1 MNIFIDSTIIIVFI
15 ALLIFFTLVYFL
27 FKKIT
32 KRKLERSLDMV
43 LFLVKLPRYEN
54 KEENKKEEI
63 KVIISK
69 MEQFYANFL
78 YLDKADSFFK
88 KIFYGRPRVVFE
100 IASEIGQGDISFYV
114 AVPSGYENSLKK
126 YIQGV
131 YAGAI
136 IEKISS
142 DYTIFEP
149 GGIVS
154 ASYLKQKNTYF
165 IPINTYNDLGRD
177 PLEAVANSVSG
188 IDVNEGAGIQII
200 IRPLP
205 FNLRQRGE
213 KLLGKVIDEKK
224 SLYDAVSR
232 VSGGFFVKFFKEISD
247 IFDSKE
253 KEKIEEKDVVDKIRV
268 DETTIEM
275 IREKIKKPA
284 FEVNIRLV
292 GVAEEKTRA
301 EEIRRNLEGSFSQFT
316 SGLNGFSF
324 NKLRGGRS
332 LRQLIYDFSFR
343 EFKKDQ
349 LLILNSTELT
359 SIFHFPLAQTESPY
373 IKWVKSIEAPP
384 PSELPMEGLAFL
396 GNAIYRGEKRP
407 VNIATRGD
415 RRRHFYIIGQT
426 GVGKTTL
433 MREMIRQDIEKGEGV
448 GVIDPHGD
456 LIEDTLR
463 NIPKER
469 VNDVVLFEPFDRS
482 RPCGLNMLEWDTP
495 EQRDFAISE
504 MIIIFNQLFD
514 QSIVGPMFEYYMRN
528 AMAALSADKNNQRT
542 LVEIPRMF
550 TDIPFMEDVLS
561 KVSDPII
568 RGFWTREWRQTTGEA
583 RSNMLGY
590 VVSKVGRFVSDEM
603 MRNIIGQQKSGFN
616 LSNIMDGK
624 KIFLANLSKGLTGEL
639 NSSLLGLILVS
650 KMQIAALRRARMP
663 ESERQDFYLYVDEFQ
678 NFTTDSVATILSEAR
693 KYKLNLILAHQ
704 YMPQLTD
711 EIKDAVIGNVGTMI
725 SFRIGIDDAE
735 FLSRQFE
742 PEFSRFDLGNID
754 NRQYITRMMI
764 NDKITSPFKVGTVAP
779 REGDK
784 EIAKKVKELSK
795 LKYGR
800 PKELVEAEIMERARL
815 GG

>member
-1 MNIFIDSTIIIVFI
+1 MNIFIDNTI
-15 ALLIFFTLVYFL
+15 LLIFVIILVFSGL
-27 FKKIT
+27 SFFVLKKVS
-32 KRKLERSLDMV
+32 KKKLERSLDMV
-43 LFLVKLPRYEN
+43 LFLIKLPRYEN
-54 KEENKKEEI
+54 KDENKKEEV

-78 YLDKADSFFK
+78 YLDKTDGFFRRM
-88 KIFYGRPRVVFE
+88 FYGRPRVVFE

-114 AVPSGYENSLKK
+114 AVPSSYEKSLNK

-136 IEKISS
+136 IEKIPS

-149 GGIVS
+149 GGVIS
-154 ASYLKQKNTYF
+154 ASYLLQKNTFF
-165 IPINTYNDLGRD
+165 IPLNTYNDLGRD
-177 PLEAVANSVSG
+177 PLEAIANSVSG
-188 IDVNEGAGIQII
+188 IEINEGAGIQIV
-200 IRPLP
+200 IRPLK
-205 FNLRQRGE
+205 FNLRQKGE
-213 KLLGKVIDEKK
+213 KLLGKIIDEKR
-224 SLYDAVSR
+224 SLYDAVAR
-232 VSGGFFVKFFKEISD
+232 VSGGFFVKLFKEVGDLFHVKSEKKGEEQ
-247 IFDSKE
+247 DSTE
-253 KEKIEEKDVVDKIRV
+253 RIRV
-268 DETTIEM
+268 DETTIDM

-284 FEVNIRLV
+284 FEVNIRLI
-292 GVAEEKTRA
+292 GVAEEKTRS
-301 EEIRRNLEGSFSQFT
+301 EEIRRNLEGSFSQFA
-316 SGLNGFSF
+316 SGLNGFTF
-324 NKLRGGRS
+324 IKANGKKS
-332 LRQLIYDFSFR
+332 LRQMVYDFSFR
-343 EFKKDQ
+343 EFKEEQ
-349 LLILNSTELT
+349 LIILNSTELT
-359 SIFHFPLAQTESPY
+359 SIFHFPLSQTESPY
-373 IKWVKSIEAPP
+373 IRWVKSIEAPP
-384 PSELPMEGLAFL
+384 PSELPREGLVFL

-407 VNIATRGD
+407 VNIASKDD

-433 MREMIRQDIEKGEGV
+433 MREMIRQDIENGEGV

-504 MIIIFNQLFD
+504 MIMIFNQLFD

-528 AMAALSADKNNQRT
+528 AMSALSADKNNQRT

-561 KVSDPII
+561 NVSDPIT

-603 MRNIIGQQKSGFN
+603 MRNIIGQQKSGFS
-616 LSNIMDGK
+616 LSKIMDEK

-639 NSSLLGLILVS
+639 NSSLLGLVLVS

-663 ESERQDFYLYVDEFQ
+663 ESERKDFYLYVDEFQ

-711 EIKDAVIGNVGTMI
+711 EIKDAVIGNVGTMV

-735 FLSRQFE
+735 FLARQFE
-742 PEFSRFDLGNID
+742 PEFSKFDLGNID

-764 NDKITSPFKVGTVAP
+764 DNKITSPFKVATVAP
-779 REGDK
+779 REGNK
-784 EIAKKVKELSK
+784 EMAAKVKELSR
-795 LKYGR
+795 LKHGR

>member
-1 MNIFIDSTIIIVFI
+1 MNISIDSTIILSI
-15 ALLIFFTLVYFL
+15 LLTLIFLVVGFFVL
-27 FKKIT
+27 KKVK
-32 KRKLERSLDMV
+32 KRALERSLDMV
-43 LFLVKLPRYEN
+43 LFLVKLPRYE
-54 KEENKKEEI
+54 KIEENKKEEI
-63 KVIISK
+63 KTIISK

-78 YLDKADSFFK
+78 YLDKEDNFLK
-88 KIFYGRPRVVFE
+88 RLFYGRPRVVFE

-114 AVPSGYENSLKK
+114 AVPSDYENSLNK

-136 IEKISS
+136 IEKIPS

-149 GGIVS
+149 GGVIS
-154 ASYLKQKNTYF
+154 ASYLKQKNTFF
-165 IPINTYNDLGRD
+165 IPVNTYNDLGRD

-188 IDVNEGAGIQII
+188 IDTNEGAGIQII
-200 IRPLP
+200 IRPLK
-205 FNLRQRGE
+205 FNLRQKGE

-224 SLYDAVSR
+224 TLYDAVAR
-232 VSGGFFVKFFKEISD
+232 VSGNFFVKLFKETSD
-247 IFDSKE
+247 IFRNKDKE
-253 KEKIEEKDVVDKIRV
+253 KTQDQEGGDRIRV
-268 DETTIEM
+268 DETTIDM

-301 EEIRRNLEGSFSQFT
+301 EEIRKNLEGSFSQFT
-316 SGLNGFSF
+316 SGLNGFVF
-324 NKLRGGRS
+324 NRVKGKS
-332 LRQLIYDFSFR
+332 YLRQMIYDFSFR
-343 EFKKDQ
+343 EFKKEQ
-349 LLILNSTELT
+349 MLILNSAELT
-359 SIFHFPLAQTESPY
+359 SIFHFPLSQTESPY

-384 PSELPMEGLAFL
+384 PSELPKEGLVFL
-396 GNAIYRGEKRP
+396 GNAIYRGEKRS
-407 VNIATRGD
+407 VSIASRGD

-448 GVIDPHGD
+448 AVIDPHGD

-469 VNDVVLFEPFDRS
+469 VNDVVLFEPFDRE

-514 QSIVGPMFEYYMRN
+514 QTIVGPMFEYYMRN
-528 AMAALSADKNNQRT
+528 AMSALSADRNNQRT

-550 TDIPFMEDVLS
+550 TDIPFMEEVVS
-561 KVSDPII
+561 KVSDPIT

-616 LSNIMDGK
+616 LGKIMDEK

-639 NSSLLGLILVS
+639 NSSLLGLVLVS

-678 NFTTDSVATILSEAR
+678 NFTTDSVSTILSEAR

-735 FLSRQFE
+735 FLARQFE
-742 PEFSRFDLGNID
+742 PEFSKFDLGNID

-764 NDKITSPFKVGTVAP
+764 NDKITSPFKVETVAP

-784 EIAKKVKELSK
+784 EVVKKIKELSK

>member
-1 MNIFIDSTIIIVFI
+1 MNIYIDSLAIVIFISIIILSVFFFF
-15 ALLIFFTLVYFL
+15 LLR
-27 FKKIT
+27 KI
-32 KRKLERSLDMV
+32 KRRRLERSLDMV

-54 KEENKKEEI
+54 KDENKKEEI
-63 KVIISK
+63 KVIISR

-78 YLDKADSFFK
+78 YLDKVDSFFK

-100 IASEIGQGDISFYV
+100 VASEIGQGDISFYV
-114 AVPSGYENSLKK
+114 AVPSSYENSLNK
-126 YIQGV
+126 YVQGV

-136 IEKISS
+136 IEKIPS

-149 GGIVS
+149 KGVIS
-154 ASYLKQKNTYF
+154 ASYLKQKNTFF

-200 IRPLP
+200 IRPLK
-205 FNLRQRGE
+205 FNLRQKGE
-213 KLLGKVIDEKK
+213 KLLGKIIDEKK

-232 VSGGFFVKFFKEISD
+232 VSGNFFVKFIKEITD
-247 IFDSKE
+247 LFE
-253 KEKIEEKDVVDKIRV
+253 NKDKNKNEDQKSVENIRV
-268 DETTIEM
+268 DDTTIDM

-284 FEVNIRLV
+284 FEVNIRLI
-292 GVAEEKTRA
+292 GVAEEKKRA
-301 EEIRRNLEGSFSQFT
+301 EEIRTNLEGSFSQFT

-324 NKLRGGRS
+324 NRFRGGGS
-332 LRQLIYDFSFR
+332 LRQLVYDFSFR
-343 EFKKDQ
+343 EFKEDQ
-349 LLILNSTELT
+349 TLILNSSELT
-359 SIFHFPLAQTESPY
+359 SIFHFPLSQTESPY

-384 PSELPMEGLAFL
+384 PSELPREGLVFL
-396 GNAIYRGEKRP
+396 GNAMYRGEKRP
-407 VNIATRGD
+407 VNIASRGD

-448 GVIDPHGD
+448 GVVDPHGD

-550 TDIPFMEDVLS
+550 TDIPFMEEVVS
-561 KVSDPII
+561 KVSDPIT

-616 LSNIMDGK
+616 LSNIMDEK

-663 ESERQDFYLYVDEFQ
+663 ENERQDFYLYVDEFQ
-678 NFTTDSVATILSEAR
+678 NFTTDSVSTILSEAR
-693 KYKLNLILAHQ
+693 KYRLNLILAHQ

-711 EIKDAVIGNVGTMI
+711 EIKDAVVGNVGTMM

-742 PEFSRFDLGNID
+742 PEFSKFDLGNID

-784 EIAKKVKELSK
+784 DIAIKVKELSK